1 MAGDNMAV
9 DKATL
14 LQQAEAAYHQLM
26 LGQGVAE
33 FRDQNGETVRYTP
46 SRKADLWGYILQL
59 RAELGKSSAGRPGRA
74 WFV

>member
-1 MAGDNMAV
+1 MAV
-9 DKATL
+9 DKAAM

-26 LGQGVAE
+26 IGQGVVE
-33 FRDQNGETVRYTP
+33 FRDQNGELVKYSA

-74 WFV
+74 WFA